1 MTDEEKAAQRALG
14 TEKIFIVTVEIPII
28 GAIKV
33 RKEVMATSEE
43 DAIERIKQIESMST
57 PHQLQQELFENGT
70 SPGYGYQRNIVR
82 DPNKSKEY
90 CARVMQDNPPGG
102 ALTGSGAGF

>member
-14 TEKIFIVTVEIPII
+14 TEKAFIVMVAVPII
-28 GAIKV
+28 GSIKV

-43 DAIERIKQIESMST
+43 DAIERIKQIESMAT
-57 PHQLQQELFENGT
+57 PNQLQQELFGLGN
-70 SPGYGYQRNIVR
+70 SPNYSWQRDIAR

-90 CARVMQDNPPGG
+90 CARVMQDNSLN
-102 ALTGSGAGF
+102 AQTGSGAGF